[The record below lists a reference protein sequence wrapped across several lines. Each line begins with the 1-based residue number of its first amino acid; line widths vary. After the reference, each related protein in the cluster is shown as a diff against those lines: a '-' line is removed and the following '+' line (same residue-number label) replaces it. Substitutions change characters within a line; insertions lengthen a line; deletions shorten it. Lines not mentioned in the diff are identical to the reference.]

1 MNCPNKRILKSFSI
15 KVLSELPVNKLI
27 EQPNEGVMI
36 VTKQD
41 SSFDVKLVT
50 NPVLWYSG
58 GSYIKVDPENKWY
71 GNFCWCRPTSM
82 VYWKFNIENLKYD
95 SNAFNSS
102 KTMKWVRF
110 YDRAPE
116 FNRKDLLD
124 VLFEVLRN
132 NKWLEFR
139 NIQIN
144 IKQSNVEGIR
154 FVINTRSL
162 VFATKTSLIPIKFDS
177 NKIEINGVFKATTSK
192 NKTEYAVIN
201 WFRLTSKSLNVQY
214 DVNNNLQKYL
224 EVEDLNSI
232 CNNKDV
238 VSILVKITE
247 IKNLEWN
254 FPYSVGILSKSI
266 SQYNIEVIQNWD
278 TYEMHDLVQNIK
290 QIPRNVNLKIMKYFK
305 IDHWTLDKS
314 INEFWKVIL
323 EFNDVIFERKN
334 YNNKI
339 IIIGTTDEYD
349 FENIHKNIFKIKID
363 GKIEIASFKVLLILI
378 CN

>member
-1 MNCPNKRILKSFSI
+1 MLRK
-15 KVLSELPVNKLI
+15 
-27 EQPNEGVMI
+27 
-36 VTKQD
+36 
-41 SSFDVKLVT
+41 
-50 NPVLWYSG
+50 
-58 GSYIKVDPENKWY
+58 
-71 GNFCWCRPTSM
+71 
-82 VYWKFNIENLKYD
+82 NI
-95 SNAFNSS
+95 
-102 KTMKWVRF
+102 
-110 YDRAPE
+110 
-116 FNRKDLLD
+116 
-124 VLFEVLRN
+124 
-132 NKWLEFR
+132 WLELRF
-139 NIQIN
+139 IHIN
-144 IKQSNVEGIR
+144 FKDSDVEGIR
-154 FVINTRSL
+154 FVINTRFL
-162 VFATKTSLIPIKFDS
+162 VFVTKTSLIPIKFDS
-177 NKIEINGVFKATTSK
+177 NKIEINGIFKATTSI

-254 FPYSVGILSKSI
+254 FPYSVGILSKLI
-266 SQYNIEVIQNWD
+266 SQYNIEVTQNWD
-278 TYEMHDLVQNIK
+278 KYEMHDLVQNIK
-290 QIPRNVNLKIMKYFK
+290 HIPRNFKLKIMKYFK
-305 IDHWTLDKS
+305 IDHWILDKS

-323 EFNDVIFERKN
+323 EFNDVIFEWKN
-334 YNNKI
+334 YKNI

>member
-1 MNCPNKRILKSFSI
+1 MNCPQKRILKSSSI
-15 KVLSELPVNKLI
+15 KVLLSEIPLNKLI
-27 EQPNEGVMI
+27 EQLNDGVMI

-41 SSFDVKLVT
+41 SSFDVKLVI
-50 NPVLWYSG
+50 NPVLWYTG

-71 GNFCWCRPTSM
+71 DNNCWCRPTSM

-95 SNAFNSS
+95 SNIFNSS
-102 KTMKWVRF
+102 KKMKWVRF

-116 FNRKDLLD
+116 FNKKDLLD
-124 VLFEVLRN
+124 VLLEVLRN

-144 IKQSNVEGIR
+144 TKQSNVEGIR

-177 NKIEINGVFKATTSK
+177 NKIEINGIFKATTSI

-201 WFRLTSKSLNVQY
+201 WFKLTSKSLNVQY

-254 FPYSVGILSKSI
+254 FPYSVGILSKLI

-278 TYEMHDLVQNIK
+278 KYEMHDLVQNIK

-305 IDHWTLDKS
+305 IDHWILDKS

-323 EFNDVIFERKN
+323 EFNDVIFEWKN
-334 YNNKI
+334 YKNI